1 MKGSRFS
8 EEQIIAVLREQEAG
22 ARTEEACRAA
32 RDLERNAL
40 QSGSRSTVGWGIS
53 RREAAQGAGG

>member
-8 EEQIIAVLREQEAG
+8 EEQTIAVLREQEAG
-22 ARTEEACRAA
+22 ARTEELCRA

-40 QSGSRSTVGWGIS
+40 QVEVEVRWVVGL